1 MDFYTLN
8 TTVDLHDAAN
18 LAHVHRSIGFFVQPM
33 LMGEPREDKKGE
45 FLRFAVPCETL
56 CLKEDAF
63 MEMLCFD
70 SPFTAKNTT
79 LVRSEHI

>member
-18 LAHVHRSIGFFVQPM
+18 LAHVHRTIGFFVQPM

-56 CLKEDAF
+56 CLREADFLA
-63 MEMLCFD
+63 MLYFD
-70 SPFTAKNTT
+70 SAFNAKNTS
-79 LVRSEHI
+79 LDRSEHI